1 MTPFE
6 IAVIILLLPGAL
18 FGALLMFLLMVAIFQ
33 TIGGKDD

>member
-6 IAVIILLLPGAL
+6 IAIIILLLPSAI
-18 FGALLMFLLMVAIFQ
+18 FGALLMFLLMAAIFQ